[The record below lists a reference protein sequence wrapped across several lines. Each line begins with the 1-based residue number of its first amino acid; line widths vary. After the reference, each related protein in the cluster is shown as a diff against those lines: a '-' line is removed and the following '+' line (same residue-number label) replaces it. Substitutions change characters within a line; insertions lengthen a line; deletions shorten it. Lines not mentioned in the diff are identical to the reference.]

1 MSNDRRNGNEIVRP
15 APEQERQPDELMR
28 HRMFLDARMSRIGQW
43 VTQGVRPEALVRFAL
58 MDMDGEKGAKLRA
71 CTPQS
76 VYLALLAC
84 AVTGLEPG
92 SLRGEAYLVP
102 YKNKGVMEASF
113 MPGWRGIVKQARRSR
128 EIVEIWS
135 NVVFENDEYHFDLG
149 TAKYLVHKPAKRDR
163 GEICAAYAIAKL
175 ASGGFEIETM
185 DMDDLLAVRNAGANG
200 PAWND
205 WADQMYRKAP
215 IRRMGKRLPMGADY
229 FVALALENAA
239 SDASMQRKVIEMHG
253 EGRLIEDSSVAQLE
267 APSEPADGFPMEPQG
282 LADRVAERAA
292 RTREQKS

>member
-1 MSNDRRNGNEIVRP
+1 MSNDRRNNNEIVKPDQEQRP
-15 APEQERQPDELMR
+15 PDEIMR

-58 MDMDGEKGAKLRA
+58 MDMDGDKGAKLRS

-92 SLRGEAYLVP
+92 SLRGEAFLVP
-102 YKNKGVMEASF
+102 YRNKGVMEATF

-128 EIVEIWS
+128 EITEIWS
-135 NVVFENDEYHFDLG
+135 NVVFENDEYHFDHG

-175 ASGGFEIETM
+175 SSGGFEIETM

-200 PAWND
+200 PAWTD

-215 IRRMGKRLPMGADY
+215 IRRMAKRLPMGAEY
-229 FVALALENAA
+229 FVALALEQAA
-239 SDASMQRKVIEMHG
+239 SDASSQMKIIEMHG
-253 EGRLIEDSSVAQLE
+253 EGKALDDPGMRQLDSTADQPDIGQQAQ
-267 APSEPADGFPMEPQG
+267 EPQG
-282 LADRVAERAA
+282 IAERVAARAA
-292 RTREQKS
+292 QTRGQQ

>member
-1 MSNDRRNGNEIVRP
+1 MSNRNEVVKPNQ
-15 APEQERQPDELMR
+15 EQERQPDDIMR

-76 VYLALLAC
+76 VYLSLLAC

-102 YKNKGVMEASF
+102 YKNKGIMEASF

-128 EIVEIWS
+128 EITEIWS
-135 NVVFENDEYHFDLG
+135 NVVFENDEYHYDLG

-163 GEICAAYAIAKL
+163 GQICGAYAIAKL
-175 ASGGFEIETM
+175 ATGGHEIETM
-185 DMDDLLAVRNAGANG
+185 DMDDLLAVRNAGSNG
-200 PAWND
+200 PAWSD
-205 WADQMYRKAP
+205 WEDQMYRKAP

-229 FVALALENAA
+229 FVALALERAA
-239 SDASMQRKVIEMHG
+239 SDTSAQMKIIEMHG
-253 EGRLIEDSSVAQLE
+253 EGRSLDDPGMKQLDATADHDEIDQQMSSQA
-267 APSEPADGFPMEPQG
+267 PQG
-282 LADRVAERAA
+282 LADRVAEQARRAKEGQ
-292 RTREQKS
+292 R